1 MAHIGIK
8 SKDYSSFS
16 NGHNALRQSIES
28 NLTATESQLRAA
40 EAAIRNPAAISK
52 SSKVTKQVINSLL
65 GPAKSASEL
74 LSSVAEAV
82 PQAEPVAE
90 VFKALLKLELDRQD
104 NDKQI
109 ATLYHSMTSMLVVLA
124 KLDDVFLSECELNE
138 LLDEKLD
145 EIVKLL
151 NEFGNFC
158 DVYYKHRPV
167 GGFGP
172 SSFSTPEYNAI
183 PYMKHELEVLISHRT
198 TLAVLQT
205 SDVVNSIAS
214 DVSELT
220 RFMNAQTARE
230 REAQSYIKSKGG
242 VENILKNDKF
252 LDEVAAKLGDNV
264 TKSIQTSR
272 SLQYSLHADLELQLK
287 ENQAIFVMKLQCVKD
302 QIEESVNRSTTTI
315 LMKLD
320 SGPHEI
326 INDPDIKAIWKG
338 AYGGT
343 IGKWRN
349 TVKSRHFVSAVHH
362 YFEQDFARYTA
373 ENEGTNHPDTWTLNY
388 LSRVIFYPAIADA
401 IDEDSSGYV
410 SLHELNHFFDARP
423 PNWTTPQWLAYW
435 AAGWYK
441 DNLRYRDKIM
451 ARLGVFNNSIEG
463 LHSENKEALKEY
475 VESIE
480 GGIKLI
486 AESLYGDVLDY
497 FEDDSDEVVE
507 LDALRDKYTEYV
519 TGQVEQQLAKA
530 KHQLDDKRTLSIV
543 IGAGNRL
550 ESKILCVMHRL
561 LKWHHKMFD
570 IGKDKPLQD
579 GITIGMVGSF
589 HVIFDAFTARTRSL
603 MESWR
608 QQRMDVGLQAEWYAN
623 GLFEDWYKQ
632 EKDQPDDNDY
642 DEEYLTDD
650 EEVYNDDNELVEYAT
665 RPPTAVEA
673 DGDSVVE
680 EPLVG
685 DNQLVQEVQGEDNDD
700 GCEEGAENEYQPENN
715 ENSVDDQ
722 DAGKNAA
729 EDREREVDERLE
741 RLETGMKELKELMLR
756 ILERLE

>member
-40 EAAIRNPAAISK
+40 EATIRNPAAISK

-124 KLDDVFLSECELNE
+124 KLDDIFLSECELTE

-167 GGFGP
+167 VRFLRI
-172 SSFSTPEYNAI
+172 SKYSELLDDFAQRFTS
-183 PYMKHELEVLISHRT
+183 MKHELEVLISHRT

-220 RFMNAQTARE
+220 RFMNAQTTRE

-338 AYGGT
+338 TYGG
-343 IGKWRN
+343 
-349 TVKSRHFVSAVHH
+349 A
-362 YFEQDFARYTA
+362 
-373 ENEGTNHPDTWTLNY
+373 
-388 LSRVIFYPAIADA
+388 
-401 IDEDSSGYV
+401 
-410 SLHELNHFFDARP
+410 
-423 PNWTTPQWLAYW
+423 
-435 AAGWYK
+435 
-441 DNLRYRDKIM
+441 
-451 ARLGVFNNSIEG
+451 
-463 LHSENKEALKEY
+463 
-475 VESIE
+475 
-480 GGIKLI
+480 
-486 AESLYGDVLDY
+486 
-497 FEDDSDEVVE
+497 
-507 LDALRDKYTEYV
+507 
-519 TGQVEQQLAKA
+519 
-530 KHQLDDKRTLSIV
+530 
-543 IGAGNRL
+543 IGAFL
-550 ESKILCVMHRL
+550 IL
-561 LKWHHKMFD
+561 
-570 IGKDKPLQD
+570 
-579 GITIGMVGSF
+579 
-589 HVIFDAFTARTRSL
+589 
-603 MESWR
+603 
-608 QQRMDVGLQAEWYAN
+608 
-623 GLFEDWYKQ
+623 
-632 EKDQPDDNDY
+632 
-642 DEEYLTDD
+642 LT
-650 EEVYNDDNELVEYAT
+650 N
-665 RPPTAVEA
+665 
-673 DGDSVVE
+673 
-680 EPLVG
+680 
-685 DNQLVQEVQGEDNDD
+685 
-700 GCEEGAENEYQPENN
+700 
-715 ENSVDDQ
+715 
-722 DAGKNAA
+722 
-729 EDREREVDERLE
+729 
-741 RLETGMKELKELMLR
+741 
-756 ILERLE
+756 